1 MLGTTDETVARLLAR
16 GSEGGGAALDQVFA
30 MTAAAGVIGALLL
43 WIGYLHRTRRIGW
56 LTALADR
63 VGRSMNRP
71 GWVALPLLM
80 FLLTIVTAL
89 IGFIWDV
96 GLHIGNGRDRGPLAN
111 PAHYFILAGLFFLFT
126 AGMTAIVL
134 PLDERPGPAAVR
146 ITRTWY
152 APVGGVLLAVAGL
165 FALIGFPLDDI
176 WHRIFGQDVTLWGPT
191 HLMLIGGAGLSLV
204 AVLLLEYEGSRNKP
218 RPDEPD
224 RTYVRVLRVFAFSGL
239 LIGLSVFQVEYDFG
253 VEQFRLVLQ
262 PLLITAAAT
271 VTLVAA
277 RTVLGRGST
286 LAVVAF
292 AFVVRALVSYL
303 VTGPIID
310 APRSVF
316 PLYLGAAVVV
326 ELLAL
331 LPLYRHRLWWG
342 VLAGLGVATA
352 GLWIESRWID
362 AVYLDPWP
370 SSMWPELLAM
380 AVPTGIAGGVVGAML
395 GIVLRGEPLPR
406 PSVRRVIMVAAVMT
420 LGVATANG
428 LIVTVPENASATIAL
443 RDAAPVDGGRTVVAD
458 IQLRPADLVSE
469 DPEWVQILSWQGGV
483 DETGSGLVV
492 DQLTRVGEGRY
503 LSTRPVPAHG
513 NWKTILRVNDGR
525 TFTALPIYMAA
536 DPGIGAEETPAL
548 AEFER
553 PFVSEVTVLQRER
566 SFDHPA
572 WLFGAASLVVLACS
586 LAMVWAL
593 SWGAARID
601 DHYLAAA
608 PPTGTP
614 ATGTGTPATAATDT
628 ATSDLATA
636 APATGEPTTGQP
648 TTYEP
653 EVDTPSAGDI
663 TTSTPAINSPAT
675 GGDTTGG
682 DPDSSDVGSALPGSR
697 SDTDNAGNTGSGNSG
712 SDDGEPSDRDPS
724 DSKPGDSEAGDR

>member
-1 MLGTTDETVARLLAR
+1 MPSTTDEAVGRLIAQ
-16 GSEGGGAALDQVFA
+16 GSEGGGAALDQVLA
-30 MTAAAGVIGALLL
+30 ITAAAGVIGALLL
-43 WIGYLHRTRRIGW
+43 WVGYLHRTRRITW
-56 LTALADR
+56 LTTLADR
-63 VGRSMNRP
+63 VGTSMNRP
-71 GWVALPLLM
+71 GWVGLPLLM

-96 GLHIGNGRDRGPLAN
+96 SLHIGNGRDEGPLAN

-152 APVGGVLLAVAGL
+152 APVGGILLAGTGL
-165 FALIGFPLDDI
+165 YALIGFPLDDI
-176 WHRIFGQDVTLWGPT
+176 WHRLFGQDVTLWGPT
-191 HLMLIGGAGLSLV
+191 HLMLIGGAGLSLI
-204 AVLLLEYEGSRNKP
+204 AVLLLEYEGSHNKP

-224 RTYVRVLRVFAFSGL
+224 RLYVRMQRVFAFGGV

-286 LAVVAF
+286 LVVVAF
-292 AFVVRALVSYL
+292 AVVVRGLVAYL
-303 VTGPIID
+303 VAGPIID
-310 APRSVF
+310 APRNVF

-331 LPLYRHRLWWG
+331 LPMRRHRLWWG
-342 VLAGLGVATA
+342 ALAGLGIATV
-352 GLWIESRWID
+352 GLWIESRWIA

-370 SSMWPELLAM
+370 GSMWRELLAM
-380 AVPTGIAGGVVGAML
+380 AVPTGIAAGMVGAML
-395 GIVLRGEPLPR
+395 GIVLRGEALPR
-406 PSVRRVIMVAAVMT
+406 PPVRRGIMVAAVLV
-420 LGVATANG
+420 LGAATANG
-428 LIVTVPENASATIAL
+428 LIITVPENASATVTL
-443 RDAAPVDGGRTVVAD
+443 REAAPADGGRMVVAD
-458 IQLRPADLVSE
+458 VRLQPADLVSE
-469 DPEWVQILSWQGGV
+469 DPEWVQILAWQGGI
-483 DETGSGLVV
+483 DADDIGSGLVI
-492 DQLTRVGEGRY
+492 DQLTRVGEGHY

-513 NWKTILRVNDGR
+513 TWKTILRVNDGR

-553 PFVSEVTVLQRER
+553 PFVPEVTVLQRER

-593 SWGAARID
+593 AWGAARIND
-601 DHYLAAA
+601 RYLAVPTPAGTPVSDTETPVSAPASAA
-608 PPTGTP
+608 AHASAGTTTSDTGTR
-614 ATGTGTPATAATDT
+614 AVATDHR
-628 ATSDLATA
+628 
-636 APATGEPTTGQP
+636 APSGPTIGG
-648 TTYEP
+648 P
-653 EVDTPSAGDI
+653 EV
-663 TTSTPAINSPAT
+663 
-675 GGDTTGG
+675 
-682 DPDSSDVGSALPGSR
+682 
-697 SDTDNAGNTGSGNSG
+697 
-712 SDDGEPSDRDPS
+712 GE
-724 DSKPGDSEAGDR
+724 GDSGAGDR